1 MVIGEQM
8 RQLRIA
14 RGLSQKELGDK
25 IGIDSATVG
34 KYERGKLNPKLETV
48 KKIAA
53 ALNVPEAFFYPID
66 EQIETAK
73 REAKSELWAAETLA
87 RDNGKPW
94 DVPTYNQ
101 ERERVIL
108 DMSRRYSV
116 AAEILFAFIPQR
128 TDDEYGKDAIWI
140 DSTHVGSA
148 KNKARN
154 LFNSLQSD
162 VQKKAAVQ
170 IAIDD
175 LWSRYGEKPLP
186 VFEAILSKCY
196 EENDAHTLKLVEDL
210 EALVYG
216 STASPDQNATVDDD
230 GTIRSMEKV
239 KILDERTD
247 PPQVYDSYV
256 TKVTKPARMV
266 PVKIIHEEQTE
277 PKPTMVKVVRV
288 DPDKK

>member
-1 MVIGEQM
+1 MEQTIGAKIRE
-8 RQLRIA
+8 LRKA
-14 RGLSQKELGDK
+14 RGLTQKELGERA
-25 IGIDSATVG
+25 GIAEPTIRR
-34 KYERGKLNPKLETV
+34 YELGKLNPKFETV
-48 KKIAA
+48 QKIAK

-116 AAEILFAFIPQR
+116 APEILFAFIPQR
-128 TDDEYGKDAIWI
+128 TDDEYSKGAIYI
-140 DSTHVGSA
+140 DSTHEGSA
-148 KNKARN
+148 KSKARN

-175 LWSRYGEKPLP
+175 LWKRYGDKPIP
-186 VFEAILSKCY
+186 VFERVLKAY
-196 EENDAHTLKLVEDL
+196 EENDEHTLKLVEDL
-210 EALVYG
+210 EALVY
-216 STASPDQNATVDDD
+216 S
-230 GTIRSMEKV
+230 
-239 KILDERTD
+239 
-247 PPQVYDSYV
+247 
-256 TKVTKPARMV
+256 
-266 PVKIIHEEQTE
+266 
-277 PKPTMVKVVRV
+277 
-288 DPDKK
+288 PDKK

>member
-1 MVIGEQM
+1 MEQTIGAKIRE
-8 RQLRIA
+8 LRKA
-14 RGLSQKELGDK
+14 RGLTQKELGERA
-25 IGIDSATVG
+25 GIAEPTIRR
-34 KYERGKLNPKLETV
+34 YELGKLNPKFETV
-48 KKIAA
+48 QKIAK

-116 AAEILFAFIPQR
+116 APEILFAFIPQR
-128 TDDEYGKDAIWI
+128 TDDEYSKGAIYI
-140 DSTHVGSA
+140 DSTHEGSA
-148 KNKARN
+148 KSKARN

-175 LWSRYGEKPLP
+175 LWKRYGDKPIP
-186 VFEAILSKCY
+186 VFEQVLKAY
-196 EENDAHTLKLVEDL
+196 EENDEHTLKLVEDL
-210 EALVYG
+210 EALVY
-216 STASPDQNATVDDD
+216 A
-230 GTIRSMEKV
+230 
-239 KILDERTD
+239 
-247 PPQVYDSYV
+247 
-256 TKVTKPARMV
+256 
-266 PVKIIHEEQTE
+266 
-277 PKPTMVKVVRV
+277 
-288 DPDKK
+288 PDKK

>member
-1 MVIGEQM
+1 MKINKTKIEICLASACMNPMELCEKADISYQTY
-8 RQLRIA
+8 LRIVNHN
-14 RGLSQKELGDK
+14 KDCK
-25 IGIDSATVG
+25 TATVG
-34 KYERGKLNPKLETV
+34 K
-48 KKIAA
+48 IAK
-53 ALNVPEAFFYPID
+53 ALNVPEVFFYPID

-116 AAEILFAFIPQR
+116 APEILFAFIPQR
-128 TDDEYGKDAIWI
+128 TDDEYSKGAIYI
-140 DSTHVGSA
+140 DSTHEGSA
-148 KNKARN
+148 KSKARN

-175 LWSRYGEKPLP
+175 LWNRYGEKPLP

-210 EALVYG
+210 EALVY
-216 STASPDQNATVDDD
+216 A
-230 GTIRSMEKV
+230 
-239 KILDERTD
+239 
-247 PPQVYDSYV
+247 
-256 TKVTKPARMV
+256 
-266 PVKIIHEEQTE
+266 
-277 PKPTMVKVVRV
+277 
-288 DPDKK
+288 PDKK

>member
-1 MVIGEQM
+1 MEQTIGAKIRE
-8 RQLRIA
+8 LRKA
-14 RGLSQKELGDK
+14 RGLTQKELGEK
-25 IGIDSATVG
+25 AGIAEPTIRR
-34 KYERGKLNPKLETV
+34 YELGKLNPKFETV
-48 KKIAA
+48 QKIAK

-116 AAEILFAFIPQR
+116 APEILFAFIPQR
-128 TDDEYGKDAIWI
+128 TDDEYSKGAIYI
-140 DSTHVGSA
+140 DSTHEGSA
-148 KNKARN
+148 KNKARY

-175 LWSRYGEKPLP
+175 LWKRYGDKPIP
-186 VFEAILSKCY
+186 VFEQVLKAY

-210 EALVYG
+210 EALVY
-216 STASPDQNATVDDD
+216 SPA
-230 GTIRSMEKV
+230 EK
-239 KILDERTD
+239 
-247 PPQVYDSYV
+247 
-256 TKVTKPARMV
+256 
-266 PVKIIHEEQTE
+266 
-277 PKPTMVKVVRV
+277 
-288 DPDKK
+288 

>member
-1 MVIGEQM
+1 MEQTIGAKIRE
-8 RQLRIA
+8 LRKA
-14 RGLSQKELGDK
+14 RDLTQKELGERA
-25 IGIDSATVG
+25 GIAEPTIRR
-34 KYERGKLNPKLETV
+34 YELGKLNPKFETV
-48 KKIAA
+48 QKIAK

-116 AAEILFAFIPQR
+116 APEILFAFIPQR
-128 TDDEYGKDAIWI
+128 TDDEYSKDAIYI
-140 DSTHVGSA
+140 DSTHEGSA
-148 KNKARN
+148 KNKARH

-162 VQKKAAVQ
+162 VQKRAAVQ

-175 LWSRYGEKPLP
+175 LWNRYGEKPLP
-186 VFEAILSKCY
+186 VFEEILSKCY

-210 EALVYG
+210 EALVY
-216 STASPDQNATVDDD
+216 A
-230 GTIRSMEKV
+230 
-239 KILDERTD
+239 
-247 PPQVYDSYV
+247 
-256 TKVTKPARMV
+256 
-266 PVKIIHEEQTE
+266 
-277 PKPTMVKVVRV
+277 
-288 DPDKK
+288 PDKK